1 MMLEKVAEGDLVWV
15 PSDVKAHA
23 SFAKSLITKVPRN
36 FLVTEVGNNFLNILI
51 DGQEWTVNKSDVYPS
66 RGNNNGAK

>member
-1 MMLEKVAEGDLVWV
+1 MLDKVTEADLVWV
-15 PSDVKAHA
+15 PSNVKAHA

-51 DGQEWTVNKSDVYPS
+51 DGQEWTVNKTDAYPP
-66 RGNNNGAK
+66 RGDNHGAK

>member
-1 MMLEKVAEGDLVWV
+1 MMFDKVTEGDLVWV
-15 PSDVKAHA
+15 PSNVKAHA

-36 FLVTEVGNNFLNILI
+36 FLVTEVGNNFINILI

-66 RGNNNGAK
+66 RGDDNGAK